1 MMLFAMMKR
10 GVFVLSA
17 FAAFALAEPVLMEG
31 IAAVVDGKPIMR
43 SEYLNALY
51 RYQETPE
58 GSAMSEADQR
68 KYVLDQMIEEK
79 VLLSRIDRDSIVI
92 TDAEVDQRVNAH
104 LSQLAASQNTDLATL
119 EKAIRAQL
127 GISMAQYRDQ
137 LSKQIRNH
145 IEMARVR
152 QRHVGSVTPT
162 KKEVD
167 AFFAEYKDSIPQQFN
182 CVLLSHIQLPIEPD
196 SSIVDS
202 VKAIADSLIDTLN
215 LGMSFELLAK
225 AHSQDTSAI
234 KGGDLGYFKRGQ
246 LDPAFERALDQ
257 LKNGQYSSYPVK
269 TKLGW
274 HIARVL
280 GRKEDGVRSAQILL
294 RTIPTAKD
302 SAAVLARA
310 DSLRNSIKTTEAFAA
325 AAKKFSEDK
334 SSNFAGGRL
343 GWFQRNEMEPAYVEP
358 VANLNVGEIS
368 EPVLIDGAYHLF
380 RLDDSR
386 QTRDLTLEEDYG
398 KIEQM
403 AATHLE
409 NQKLEALVKKWRDE
423 VHIEVRMTE

>member
-1 MMLFAMMKR
+1 MKFP
-10 GVFVLSA
+10 VAVKQFVVSLSA
-17 FAAFALAEPVLMEG
+17 LAAFAMAEPVLMEG
-31 IAAVVDGKPIMR
+31 VAAVVDGKPIMR
-43 SEYLNALY
+43 SEFLNNLY
-51 RYQETPE
+51 RFQETPE

-167 AFFAEYKDSIPQQFN
+167 AFFANYKDSIPQQFN

-196 SSIVDS
+196 SMIVDS
-202 VKAIADSLIDTLN
+202 VKRIADALIDTLN

-225 AHSQDTSAI
+225 AHSQDTSAA

-246 LDPAFERALDQ
+246 LDPAFERALDL
-257 LKNGQYSSYPVK
+257 LKNGQYSSNPVK

-310 DSLRNSIKTTEAFAA
+310 DSLRKAIKTTEGFAA

-386 QTRDLTLEEDYG
+386 QTRDLTLDEDYG
-398 KIEQM
+398 KI
-403 AATHLE
+403 
-409 NQKLEALVKKWRDE
+409 VF
-423 VHIEVRMTE
+423 